1 MALSL
6 LSDIVDESQL
16 DLLHLDAEM
25 LEFFLNKIQGALA
38 AGKTVHEGCMSSEM
52 LRGLSLLAKND
63 FNRRLMVAQGN
74 CRISCEYLHL
84 ELVIGLSPH
93 LSKVF
98 SRF

>member
-38 AGKTVHEGCMSSEM
+38 AGKPTHDTFVTSEL
-52 LRGLSLLAKND
+52 LRALSLLAKNN
-63 FNRRLMVAQGN
+63 FNKRLMVAQGE
-74 CRISCEYLHL
+74 CRISCE
-84 ELVIGLSPH
+84 
-93 LSKVF
+93 
-98 SRF
+98 